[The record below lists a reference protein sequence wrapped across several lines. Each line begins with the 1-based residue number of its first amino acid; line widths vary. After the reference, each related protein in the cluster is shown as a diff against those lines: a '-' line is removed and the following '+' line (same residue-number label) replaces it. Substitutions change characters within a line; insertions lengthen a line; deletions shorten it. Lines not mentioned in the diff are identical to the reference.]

1 VPPHRGH
8 CRRHGD
14 ERPCSCAMGNLYRFI
29 EPVLLYLLL
38 VKGEA
43 HGYDLALA
51 LPDHH
56 LTDSDVDR
64 GALYRTLRA
73 LEVMEHVTSSWDV
86 TGAGPARRVY
96 RLTSSGIEHLREWLQ
111 VMEKLGGAIQGF
123 VADAS
128 KAIERRST
136 S

>member
-1 VPPHRGH
+1 
-8 CRRHGD
+8 
-14 ERPCSCAMGNLYRFI
+14 MGNLYRFI